1 MERLTIVELLDDRD
15 RVTQR
20 IRVTRSPFTVG
31 RGLDNDVILDDPHA
45 DPRHATITVGTQP
58 DGSGRIED
66 LGSRNGTEVNG
77 RRIET
82 GVAVEVSAGD
92 ALRVGSTRLRL
103 GAPFQEPEQALPLGE
118 RVLPRIPER
127 VPVALGLAAFAVA
140 ASVLTVY
147 LDWYE
152 TDALLGLAG
161 AGIGIVVLLFMWAG
175 VWAIGNRLFVGRFNF
190 WPHLAIASATA
201 VLSAITLRVNGLLDF
216 AAPGWFTSWVIGL
229 LLVVGPSVVAL
240 LAHVDVSSGRSPRFK
255 LVVTAAVSAVFAA
268 LALFGSLVA
277 PTDHVR
283 ASLGQIPPLPTS
295 LLIDR
300 SVEDFTDDL
309 SELERSIAVKDADEG
324 GNQVPP
330 ADEAPGDA
338 PPPVTTNE

>member
-31 RGLDNDVILDDPHA
+31 RDLDNDVILDDPRA
-45 DPRHATITVGTQP
+45 DPRHATITVGTES
-58 DGSGRIED
+58 GESGRIED
-66 LGSRNGTEVNG
+66 LGTLNGTEVHG
-77 RRIET
+77 QQIES
-82 GVAVEVSAGD
+82 GVAVEFSAGD
-92 ALRVGSTRLRL
+92 AMRVGNTRLRL
-103 GAPFQEPEQALPLGE
+103 GAPPREPEQALPLGE
-118 RVLPRIPER
+118 RVLPIPER
-127 VPVALGLAAFAVA
+127 VPVALGLAALALT

-161 AGIGIVVLLFMWAG
+161 AGIGTVVLLFMWAG

-201 VLSAITLRVNGLLDF
+201 LVSVITLRVNGMLDF

-229 LLVVGPSVVAL
+229 PLVVGPSVVAL
-240 LAHVDVSSGRSPRFK
+240 LAHIDVSSVRSPRFK

-268 LALFGSLVA
+268 LALFGSLVT

-283 ASLGQIPPLPTS
+283 ASLGQIPPLPTA

-300 SVEDFTDDL
+300 SVEEFTDGL
-309 SELERSIAVKDADEG
+309 SDLERSIAVTDASEV
-324 GNQVPP
+324 GNRM
-330 ADEAPGDA
+330 
-338 PPPVTTNE
+338 PPPVNEAPNDTPPPATTQE